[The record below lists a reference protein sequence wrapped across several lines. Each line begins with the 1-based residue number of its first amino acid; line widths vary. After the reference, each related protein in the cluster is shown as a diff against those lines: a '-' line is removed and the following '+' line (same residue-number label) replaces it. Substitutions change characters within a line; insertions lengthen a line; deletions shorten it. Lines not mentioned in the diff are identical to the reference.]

1 VEISIDESGNVQAK
15 QLSADAPR
23 PDEEETDEGAGSDQP
38 PQ

>member
-23 PDEEETDEGAGSDQP
+23 PDEETDEGAGSDQP